1 MFELRALKENELIP
15 YFEDLWI
22 DYRAEFIAAGFTEE
36 FAEESVA
43 NSKKSYF
50 PDQKLVPGNSIFFAY
65 NDDEKVGK
73 LWLYS
78 IEREGKREWS
88 IYDIETFG
96 AFRGK
101 GFGRTIM
108 MAAEDYVRAA
118 GGDSISL
125 SVFGNNHVARK
136 LYESLEYETIRV
148 AMKKTLK

>member
-1 MFELRALKENELIP
+1 MFELRALEENELAP
-15 YFEDLWI
+15 YFEDLWR
-22 DYRAEFIAAGFTEE
+22 DYRAEFIAAGFSEE
-36 FAEESVA
+36 YAAESVE

-50 PDQKLVPGNSIFFAY
+50 PNQRLAPGNSIFYAY
-65 NDDEKVGK
+65 DNGEKVGK

-78 IEREGKREWS
+78 IEREGNREWS

-108 MAAEDYVRAA
+108 LAAEDYVRTA

-148 AMKKTLK
+148 GMKKKLN

>member
-1 MFELRALKENELIP
+1 MFELRALEENELAP
-15 YFEDLWI
+15 YFEDLWR
-22 DYRAEFIAAGFTEE
+22 DYRAEFTAAGFSEE
-36 FAEESVA
+36 YAAESVE

-50 PDQKLVPGNSIFFAY
+50 PNQRLAPGNSIFYAY
-65 NDDEKVGK
+65 DNGEKVGK

-78 IEREGKREWS
+78 IEREGNREWS

-108 MAAEDYVRAA
+108 LAAEDYVRTA

-148 AMKKTLK
+148 GMKKKLN

>member
-1 MFELRALKENELIP
+1 MFELKALEEDELTP
-15 YFEDLWI
+15 YFEDLWR
-22 DYRAEFIAAGFTEE
+22 DYRAEFIAAGFSEDY
-36 FAEESVA
+36 ADESVE
-43 NSKKSYF
+43 NSKKSHF
-50 PDQKLVPGNSIFFAY
+50 PDQRLAPGNSIFFAY
-65 NDDEKVGK
+65 NQGEKVGK

-78 IEREGKREWS
+78 IEREGKSEWS

-125 SVFGNNHVARK
+125 SVFGNNQVARK

-148 AMKKTLK
+148 GMKKKLE

>member
-1 MFELRALKENELIP
+1 MVELKELLPDEITP
-15 YFEDLWI
+15 YFEDLWR
-22 DYRAEFIAAGFTEE
+22 DYRAEFIAAGFSEE
-36 FAEESVA
+36 NADESVE

-50 PDQKLVPGNSIFFAY
+50 PNQKLAPGNFIFYA
-65 NDDEKVGK
+65 DDSGEKVGK
-73 LWLYS
+73 LWLNS
-78 IEREGKREWS
+78 VEREGNTEWS

-96 AFRGK
+96 TFRGK
-101 GFGRTIM
+101 GFGRKIM

-148 AMKKTLK
+148 GMKKKLK